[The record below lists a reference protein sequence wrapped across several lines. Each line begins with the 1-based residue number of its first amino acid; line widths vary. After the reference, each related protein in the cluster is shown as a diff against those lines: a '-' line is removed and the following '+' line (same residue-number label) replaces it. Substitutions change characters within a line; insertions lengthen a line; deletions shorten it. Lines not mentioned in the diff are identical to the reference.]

1 MSVTNEKTSIG
12 KRDSS
17 FPVSFKE
24 FQRLIVNLQEIAL
37 QLKAANDGSKTL
49 DHWTRWYYEEFYRN
63 PSIRE
68 QYPFKV
74 GPCPGRIRSK
84 LLKMPEPAKTP
95 DNIINASHS
104 RPEAS
109 PLPQPE
115 SEAMVVESQLQ
126 PTPNVIVKS
135 ESDSSPDCDGVT
147 VRVDKAGTF
156 VFPVSFKIFEKNL
169 NKMEVFKRIAKSQD
183 YLKLAADDHYR
194 MQLLRKFYNR
204 FYMHPERRSSTN
216 LFKEVP
222 DILLARLLKSGRPH
236 DAMAVKSMAEYA
248 ARKTLE
254 NKSIV
259 TFVLFKENLSNLSD
273 IVEQMKQKDNY
284 YESKDFQECAF
295 DFYLAFY
302 ITPEIREKYEY
313 ELRPGTSTMQAR
325 MLAVLSKKVAEE
337 LRQSLPQL
345 ANPSPALQL
354 PVYKSPEKSTEKAKA
369 GKENVA
375 RSEDAKKS
383 AQVPEIISMEVAVEL
398 PQLAIPLAGLE
409 LSRSKTPESSPA
421 KANNEDQFVDT
432 ISKKAVVELPQLDI
446 PSAGLEQ
453 LRSKSPERSPA
464 KAKNVNQVVEI
475 ISMVKLPQLA
485 IPSAGLEQPRSK
497 TPERSPAKA
506 NNVNQIAKSLPFETD
521 VEVSIG
527 KWGRFRFPVSYNTFR
542 NYINYDEI
550 IPIILKKHYARNEG
564 VLKELIA
571 DTSNPQCGKIFRQ
584 SYNRFYVHNEKFR
597 KKIPYK
603 FNCTDSNMLNKF
615 LESAKPLDEAA
626 TKTMCLFASE
636 DKKDVPKAIEIQV
649 TCPPE
654 KPVEHRPPSVME
666 VCPNEPD
673 CQDVCTTKNPCEGRR
688 ASPNNVIEKNEDV
701 TENSG
706 QIPPPVSLK
715 TFKHHVSNLNEIATE
730 MLLCPEYKE
739 KSKED
744 VIREYYQGFYSGQE
758 MRERF
763 VCRFKPCPSKMLEKL
778 LCFPPSNREVFPK
791 EPDCQDVCT
800 AEKPS
805 EEIEDKPNSQAVF
818 AVPRNVIPKRK
829 ERQITKNE
837 KKATPI
843 ANQPLLE
850 NQCKTTLVAS
860 DVVTHP
866 EINHFFPV
874 EIMES
879 HNEQTVVKPL
889 HISEDCN
896 AARMLELNC
905 KPEIDAVELEAHNMF
920 TYLFDGS
927 TCPEMQDSLKIQ
939 FNHYRLAQKEPLH
952 SDTNPDET
960 ATTASKENQPVPT
973 SNPIEVDKISEDHD
987 PIKLITASKENEL
1000 EESSKQPVDELEQAN
1015 RMEIQVETSNNRGT
1029 SPSSPKCASENI
1041 SRDEGVS
1048 TKTDENPS
1056 VAPSSPR
1063 NTDDETLLG
1072 QAKDIFFAENDK
1084 DHNMRY
1090 MICTSQGLMRTI
1102 WRILYQLTLQEFCQ
1116 YTSIHDAEA
1125 LYKRDEDLQCCFR
1138 HVVGLGNWPIN
1149 LYVRLGFL
1157 KQLLHSKGVQLDKLE
1172 LSSISPKILSPW
1184 ELGSYSDF
1192 DKIVEEEYTYHTG
1205 DIIDDVV
1212 QLCQEREKLYAACWT
1227 RNMWISRVPQI
1238 AEEVLNA
1245 EIGEVESSLDGISL
1259 RPICGVKSE
1268 YENSPTEVVSI
1279 ASSSDT
1285 VCEETT
1291 CPPTQLNSSNFV
1303 DIECVDPAS
1312 QVPQLADDPLTPE
1325 ETVPET
1331 PPNDHLP
1338 TSSVLVTVKK
1348 EPISLPNNQRATLS
1362 SSENCQWEEITPQE
1376 QIIDLDA
1383 SQNEGSSLSCFAITK
1398 PKEMAAGQKLNLILC
1413 ENDSETDENFN
1424 MLEAPTSKE
1433 LSANVAPTRDQSKL
1447 AQVQIPVVLG
1457 KRRSPSVEL
1466 PSKRIKVV
1474 NEKVPQLRHEFQ
1486 PLPIGIM
1493 VRVESGGNNRKDCQ
1507 ATATHQ
1513 PEEKNILE
1521 KPPNLQ
1527 NAPSPQPA
1535 EVTITPSQE
1544 FAAGNTLLECTQ
1556 LQHLLDSTNV
1566 NTRQVNEEPTD
1577 TVLVEPRAPEPL
1589 GASPLQRTVVF
1600 RDLDRFCFVNRLT
1613 VQQIMKYRIE
1623 RHLPGATYQDALVKI
1638 DERLCN
1644 VRGPLLSCLFPHLSS
1659 ELRSDLEYVLRD
1671 LGEFWYKWN
1680 WPRHKDSTVDIRT
1693 RVLTVFVNLSP
1704 NFGQFRVQFD
1714 NESREWGTCSEVAKE
1729 EPDIVEQETS
1739 CNVAEFLSPR
1749 ILSRIRELKQLI
1761 D

>member
-1 MSVTNEKTSIG
+1 MSVTNDKTSTG

-17 FPVSFKE
+17 YPVSFKE
-24 FQRLIVNLQEIAL
+24 FQRLIVNLPEIAL
-37 QLKAANDGSKTL
+37 QLKAADNGSKTL

-74 GPCPGRIRSK
+74 VPCPGRTRTK
-84 LLKMPEPAKTP
+84 LLKVPEPASTSE
-95 DNIINASHS
+95 NIIDASHS
-104 RPEAS
+104 RQEAS
-109 PLPQPE
+109 PLPQPKP
-115 SEAMVVESQLQ
+115 EAMVVESQLQ
-126 PTPNVIVKS
+126 PTPNDIVKS
-135 ESDSSPDCDGVT
+135 ESDSSPDSHGVT

-156 VFPVSFKIFEKNL
+156 VFPVSFRIFEKNL
-169 NKMEVFKRIAKSQD
+169 NKMEVFKRIARSQD
-183 YLKLAADDHYR
+183 YLKLAADDEYR

-204 FYMHPERRSSTN
+204 FYMHPEKRSPKN

-222 DILLARLLKSGRPH
+222 DVLLARLLKSGRPH

-248 ARKTLE
+248 AKKALE

-273 IVEQMKQKDNY
+273 IVEQMKKQDNY
-284 YESKDFQECAF
+284 YESKDFHECAF

-313 ELRPGTSTMQAR
+313 ELLPGTSTMQAR
-325 MLAVLSKKVAEE
+325 MLAILNKKVAEE

-354 PVYKSPEKSTEKAKA
+354 PVYKSPEKSTDKVKAIE
-369 GKENVA
+369 ENVT
-375 RSEDAKKS
+375 RSQEAKES
-383 AQVPEIISMEVAVEL
+383 AQVPETTSMDGAVEL
-398 PQLAIPLAGLE
+398 PQLAFSSAGLE
-409 LSRSKTPESSPA
+409 LPRSKTPERSPA
-421 KANNEDQFVDT
+421 KDSSVNQVVDT
-432 ISKKAVVELPQLDI
+432 ISKEEVVELPQLDI

-453 LRSKSPERSPA
+453 PRSKSPERSPA
-464 KAKNVNQVVEI
+464 KPKNGNQIVEI

-485 IPSAGLEQPRSK
+485 IPSAGLEQRRSK
-497 TPERSPAKA
+497 TPERSPAKV
-506 NNVNQIAKSLPFETD
+506 NNVNQIVESLPFKTD

-527 KWGRFRFPVSYNTFR
+527 KWGRFSFPVSYDTFR

-571 DTSNPQCGKIFRQ
+571 DTSNSQCRKLFRQ

-603 FNCTDSNMLNKF
+603 FNCTDSNMLNKL

-636 DKKDVPKAIEIQV
+636 DKKDIPKAIEIQV

-654 KPVEHRPPSVME
+654 KPVEQHSPSAVK
-666 VCPNEPD
+666 VCPNESD
-673 CQDVCTTKNPCEGRR
+673 FQNVCTTKKPCEERR
-688 ASPNNVIEKNEDV
+688 ASSNNVIEKTKDV
-701 TENSG
+701 TENSV
-706 QIPPPVSLK
+706 QIPPPVSFK

-730 MLLCPEYKE
+730 MLLCPEYKD
-739 KSKED
+739 KSKEE
-744 VIREYYQGFYSGQE
+744 VIQEYYQGFYSEQE
-758 MRERF
+758 MRDKF

-778 LCFPPSNREVFPK
+778 LRFPTRTREVFPK
-791 EPDCQDVCT
+791 EPDGQDVST

-805 EEIEDKPNSQAVF
+805 EESEDKPNSQAVF

-850 NQCKTTLVAS
+850 NQSKPTLIAS

-866 EINHFFPV
+866 EINHFLPV

-879 HNEQTVVKPL
+879 HNEQTVVKSL
-889 HISEDCN
+889 HISDDCN
-896 AARMLELNC
+896 AARVLELNC

-927 TCPEMQDSLKIQ
+927 TSPEMQASLKIQ
-939 FNHYRLAQKEPLH
+939 FNHYRLAQKERLH
-952 SDTNPDET
+952 SDSNPNET
-960 ATTASKENQPVPT
+960 GTTTAKENQPVPT
-973 SNPIEVDKISEDHD
+973 SNPIEVDKISEDHATA
-987 PIKLITASKENEL
+987 PTKLNTASKENEL
-1000 EESSKQPVDELEQAN
+1000 EESSKQPVDEVVQAN
-1015 RMEIQVETSNNRGT
+1015 RMEIQVETSNNQGT
-1029 SPSSPKCASENI
+1029 SPSSPKSVSENI

-1048 TKTDENPS
+1048 TRTDENPA
-1056 VAPSSPR
+1056 VAPNSPR
-1063 NTDDETLLG
+1063 NTDNEILFR

-1102 WRILYQLTLQEFCQ
+1102 WRILYQLTLQEFSQ

-1125 LYKRDEDLQCCFR
+1125 LYKADEDLQCCFH

-1157 KQLLHSKGVQLDKLE
+1157 KHLLHSKGVQLDKLE
-1172 LSSISPKILSPW
+1172 LSRISPKILSPW

-1227 RNMWISRVPQI
+1227 CNMWISRVPQI
-1238 AEEVLNA
+1238 DEEVLNA

-1259 RPICGVKSE
+1259 RPICGVKSAD
-1268 YENSPTEVVSI
+1268 ENSPTEVVSI
-1279 ASSSDT
+1279 SSSSDT
-1285 VCEETT
+1285 VCDETT

-1325 ETVPET
+1325 ETIPET
-1331 PPNDHLP
+1331 PPTDHLP
-1338 TSSVLVTVKK
+1338 TSTVLVTVKK
-1348 EPISLPNNQRATLS
+1348 EPLSLPNNQRATIS
-1362 SSENCQWEEITPQE
+1362 SSEDCQWEEITPQE

-1383 SQNEGSSLSCFAITK
+1383 SQNEGSSLSCFAIPK
-1398 PKEMAAGQKLNLILC
+1398 PKEMEAGQKLNLILC
-1413 ENDSETDENFN
+1413 ESENETDENFN
-1424 MLEAPTSKE
+1424 MLEPPTSKE
-1433 LSANVAPTRDQSKL
+1433 LPANVAPTLDQSKP
-1447 AQVQIPVVLG
+1447 AQIQIPVVLG

-1466 PSKRIKVV
+1466 PSKRIKLV

-1493 VRVESGGNNRKDCQ
+1493 VRIESEGNNQKYCQ

-1513 PEEKNILE
+1513 PAEKNILE
-1521 KPPNLQ
+1521 KPPSLQ

-1535 EVTITPSQE
+1535 EATITPSQE

-1566 NTRQVNEEPTD
+1566 NTRQR
-1577 TVLVEPRAPEPL
+1577 LPR
-1589 GASPLQRTVVF
+1589 S
-1600 RDLDRFCFVNRLT
+1600 
-1613 VQQIMKYRIE
+1613 
-1623 RHLPGATYQDALVKI
+1623 
-1638 DERLCN
+1638 
-1644 VRGPLLSCLFPHLSS
+1644 
-1659 ELRSDLEYVLRD
+1659 
-1671 LGEFWYKWN
+1671 
-1680 WPRHKDSTVDIRT
+1680 
-1693 RVLTVFVNLSP
+1693 
-1704 NFGQFRVQFD
+1704 
-1714 NESREWGTCSEVAKE
+1714 
-1729 EPDIVEQETS
+1729 
-1739 CNVAEFLSPR
+1739 
-1749 ILSRIRELKQLI
+1749 
-1761 D
+1761 